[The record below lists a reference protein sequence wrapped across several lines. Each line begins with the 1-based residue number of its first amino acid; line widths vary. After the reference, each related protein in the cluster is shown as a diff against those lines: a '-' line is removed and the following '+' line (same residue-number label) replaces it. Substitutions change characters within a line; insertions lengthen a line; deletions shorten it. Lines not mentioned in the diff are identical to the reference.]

1 MTIPDDRAK
10 YFEKLSRFSRR
21 YGIQVTRGRQRHQ
34 YINPSAAWSTGAS
47 YDYSQMYQ
55 EAEYELTV
63 GESALAEIVDVH
75 DQEEYGTRMRR
86 NYPAVKDAWDKYQML
101 LALYSDY
108 AQ

>member
-1 MTIPDDRAK
+1 MTIPDDKTK

-34 YINPSAAWSTGAS
+34 YINPSARWSTGAN
-47 YDYSQMYQ
+47 YDYSQVHQ

-63 GESALAEIVDVH
+63 GESALAEIVVVH
-75 DQEEYGTRMRR
+75 DREEHDAWMRR

-108 AQ
+108 A